1 MTLTFEQV
9 CTVSTSSLQI
19 CYSRLRRVKSVDFR
33 NKLFMSNRSTCLL
46 FFFKY
51 SSYFIAL
58 GLSRRQFFSTGHE
71 IVKKRPG
78 YNGMLSFL
86 KHNMRCIFYNTLY
99 LPYVRHFRCEIF
111 CFCLLSFCQNK
122 SFLSFLSLYTF

>member
-1 MTLTFEQV
+1 MFSDISNLELRLSNRRNIVMTLTFTQV

-46 FFFKY
+46 FFFKN
-51 SSYFIAL
+51 SSYFIVL

-71 IVKKRPG
+71 IVKKRPRH
-78 YNGMLSFL
+78 NMMPSFL
-86 KHNMRCIFYNTLY
+86 KHNTLY
-99 LPYVRHFRCEIF
+99 F
-111 CFCLLSFCQNK
+111 CPVHLVFKVF
-122 SFLSFLSLYTF
+122 